1 MLDETGTYQQT
12 NKNIVHASYFNALQ
26 VARTKKGH
34 TIGEILVKPCILE
47 SVRLVLGEEES
58 KKMKQ
63 ISLSNDTIKNRIDEM
78 SDNIKGQV
86 VSKILSSPL
95 FALQPDESTD
105 VANIAQL
112 LVFCRYIIS
121 QGIEQDFLFCLPLK
135 TTTKAADIM
144 EVLNDFFK
152 DTEISWTNL
161 VGVCT
166 DGVPAMLGLRSGFV
180 ALVKHKNPAV
190 EGTHCMIQKLLFR
203 NQFRKTFTRAWLLS

>member
-1 MLDETGTYQQT
+1 MLQKKRFYCDNYLDYGFSYVVKDGVQIPQCVICFKTFSNSTMKPFQLKQHMVNAHPQMKDRDRGFFECKLSSLKRLKLDETGTYQQP
-12 NKNIVHASYFNALQ
+12 NKNIVHASYFIALQ

-34 TIGEILVKPCILE
+34 KIGEILVKPC

-95 FALQPDESTD
+95 FAFQLDESTD

-112 LVFCRYIIS
+112 LVFCRYITS
-121 QGIEQDFLFCLPLK
+121 QGIEQDFLFCRL
-135 TTTKAADIM
+135 
-144 EVLNDFFK
+144 
-152 DTEISWTNL
+152 
-161 VGVCT
+161 
-166 DGVPAMLGLRSGFV
+166 
-180 ALVKHKNPAV
+180 
-190 EGTHCMIQKLLFR
+190 
-203 NQFRKTFTRAWLLS
+203 